1 MLDLTDR
8 LNGTII
14 NIFKIPKE
22 NIVLKIT
29 QIGNFSRKR
38 NQMDLVELE
47 KYSNRNKEFTGGSYR
62 NERGKSQ

>member
-29 QIGNFSRKR
+29 QIGNFSRKI
-38 NQMDLVELE
+38 NQMDLLELE
-47 KYSNRNKEFTGGSYR
+47 KYSKRNKIT
-62 NERGKSQ
+62 

>member
-1 MLDLTDR
+1 M
-8 LNGTII
+8 
-14 NIFKIPKE
+14 PKE